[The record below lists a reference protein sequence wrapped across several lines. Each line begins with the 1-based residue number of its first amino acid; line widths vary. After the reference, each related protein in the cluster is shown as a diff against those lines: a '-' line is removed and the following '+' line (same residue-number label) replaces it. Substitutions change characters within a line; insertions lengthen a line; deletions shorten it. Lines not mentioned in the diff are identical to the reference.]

1 MIFQCMGLV
10 NMFCLCC
17 FGFFSVLFWLVGF
30 WVLGLV
36 GCFFYLFPIASI
48 FSMFY
53 HTSRVMVGKERR
65 KPSRLQFVKE
75 GMESGRCDCLGNCVF
90 LGVNLSAVPQVQA
103 LF

>member
-36 GCFFYLFPIASI
+36 VWGFFDSQIASI
-48 FSMFY
+48 FSTFY

-75 GMESGRCDCLGNCVF
+75 GMESGRCDCLGNCIF
-90 LGVNLSAVPQVQA
+90 LGVNLSAVPRVQA